1 MTFIKSMNLNIL
13 KSFPPIE
20 QFKWIMEF
28 ITFMYVKLIFTNNS
42 NSYYSQNTDNSES
55 QDEIQ
60 DSQYENNKQR
70 ILAVTKDVV
79 VLQEYIEKF
88 FNLQPQSLNV
98 PINTLEKTVEKRQ
111 GSVDF
116 SHFDFPQFKELFDSL
131 VKLVKLEE
139 KPKYRPKKPKVVKG
153 LMNKLSFKKKSVN
166 K

>member
-1 MTFIKSMNLNIL
+1 
-13 KSFPPIE
+13 
-20 QFKWIMEF
+20 
-28 ITFMYVKLIFTNNS
+28 MYVKLIFTNNS

-55 QDEIQ
+55 HDEIQ

-98 PINTLEKTVEKRQ
+98 PISTLEKTVEMRQ

-116 SHFDFPQFKELFDSL
+116 SHFDFPQFKKLFDSL
-131 VKLVKLEE
+131 VELVKLEE
-139 KPKYRPKKPKVVKG
+139 KPK
-153 LMNKLSFKKKSVN
+153 
-166 K
+166 